1 MHSHTHTASL
11 KLEVILNQTFQVVQV
26 FGGIWSI
33 GQAITP
39 MQNMDCREDYNVCT
53 ELESYAMESS
63 EKTHL
68 SGTPSEEKYRRHTQS
83 RALRHTLIRI
93 GCEGTPLEM
102 L

>member
-1 MHSHTHTASL
+1 VLIRVSTILICLRASD
-11 KLEVILNQTFQVVQV
+11 KSKDVQV
-26 FGGIWSI
+26 EIWSI

-39 MQNMDCREDYNVCT
+39 MQNMECREDYNVCT

-63 EKTHL
+63 EKTDL